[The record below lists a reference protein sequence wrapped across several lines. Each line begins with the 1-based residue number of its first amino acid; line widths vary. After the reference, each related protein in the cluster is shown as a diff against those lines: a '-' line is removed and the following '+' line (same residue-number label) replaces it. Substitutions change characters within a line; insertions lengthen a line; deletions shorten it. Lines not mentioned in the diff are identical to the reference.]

1 VVLSFPAISAVF
13 NLAPIYFCTFAS
25 VYSQKAECGRDTLFS
40 RLLPQ
45 CGMPFAGS
53 VHALSFPVAS
63 LGQSIETC
71 LHVLS
76 ELLVMVLMLHV
87 HRMRDMQVLGAC
99 SCNEGWGGPDCS
111 VALSEPSWPPA
122 WFVYAAVGASTVI
135 SMVLWLASRQLLS
148 DYIQRRR
155 QAQEESQAM
164 LVRAS

>member
-1 VVLSFPAISAVF
+1 MI
-13 NLAPIYFCTFAS
+13 
-25 VYSQKAECGRDTLFS
+25 
-40 RLLPQ
+40 
-45 CGMPFAGS
+45 
-53 VHALSFPVAS
+53 
-63 LGQSIETC
+63 
-71 LHVLS
+71 
-76 ELLVMVLMLHV
+76 LMFHV

-164 LVRAS
+164 LVLLLDPGCCACTYIHTHIHTYIQSYDYMCLYDHLVACKLVKHTSACVCFHRQSMSPPFPLCCFVSTWHLV